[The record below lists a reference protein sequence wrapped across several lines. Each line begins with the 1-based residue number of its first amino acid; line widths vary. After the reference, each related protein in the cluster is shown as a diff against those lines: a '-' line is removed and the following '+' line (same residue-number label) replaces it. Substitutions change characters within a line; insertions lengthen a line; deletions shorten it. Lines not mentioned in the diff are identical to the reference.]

1 MEVNDIKFR
10 CSSLGYIMTEGRKGS
25 SGLSETAKTHC
36 IDVLVSAKY
45 NRFTEI
51 HSKYLDKGNDVEE
64 DSITTISRI
73 TKQFF
78 KKNTDSLS
86 NEFIKGT
93 PDIFQGENIMLA
105 EVIRDAKS
113 SWDVYTFQRS
123 KYKELDSKYFW
134 QGQGY
139 CWLTGAKKFFID
151 YCLNNTPYHI
161 VEGELRK
168 ESYRHPEGATPAWVE
183 IQIIANHVYDK
194 KTFEDYIQFRGCHP
208 IDDNSRAVKAGFVEI
223 PLHERHF
230 CFEVQADT
238 ELQERIKT
246 RVIECREF
254 IKTLL

>member
-1 MEVNDIKFR
+1 
-10 CSSLGYIMTEGRKGS
+10 MTEPRSKNA
-25 SGLSETAKTHC
+25 GLSETAKTHC

-78 KKNTDSLS
+78 KKNTETLEND
-86 NEFIKGT
+86 FIKGT
-93 PDIFQGENIMLA
+93 PDIFQGEEIRKA
-105 EVIRDAKS
+105 EIIRDAKS
-113 SWDVYTFQRS
+113 SWDVYTFMRS
-123 KYKELDSKYFW
+123 KHKGLDDKYFW

-139 CWLTGAKKFFID
+139 CWLTGAKKFYID

-183 IQIIANHVYDK
+183 LQIIANHVYDK

-208 IDDNSRAVKAGFVEI
+208 IDDYSRAVKAGFVEI
-223 PLHERHF
+223 PLKERHF
-230 CFEVQADT
+230 NYEVEFYADIPHKI
-238 ELQERIKT
+238 EK
-246 RVIECREF
+246 RVIECRQF
-254 IKTLL
+254 IQSLIALSDL